1 MKDAYHPLLY
11 LSNKQKKQA
20 TYPQTIHLH
29 NELRILV
36 ISGPN
41 AGGKSITLKTIGLLQ
56 LMVQTGFLVPVHPQS
71 HMCVFESIL
80 TDIGDNQSIEN
91 ELSTYSYRLKN
102 MNRFLKKCDAKSL
115 LLIDEFGTGSDPE
128 LGGALAEIFLEVFY
142 QEKLL
147 NKKNYVL
154 PTQKRDIGLVVQEK
168 ALFPHLNVLENV
180 KFGLAGSRRKKND
193 QAMKYLNLLQADKFA
208 KLMPNKLSGGE
219 QQRVAI
225 ARALA
230 PEPKLLLMDEP
241 FSSLDADLREALR
254 SDTRE
259 LFKQTKTSCIIVTH
273 DFEDADKFCDVVSK
287 LEEGQIKYL

>member
-1 MKDAYHPLLY
+1 M
-11 LSNKQKKQA
+11 SENV
-20 TYPQTIHLH
+20 I
-29 NELRILV
+29 LRINKLSFGYSKERELLKNINLNLNEGEILGV
-36 ISGPN
+36 LGASGI
-41 AGGKSITLKTIGLLQ
+41 GKS
-56 LMVQTGFLVPVHPQS
+56 
-71 HMCVFESIL
+71 
-80 TDIGDNQSIEN
+80 
-91 ELSTYSYRLKN
+91 
-102 MNRFLKKCDAKSL
+102 SL
-115 LLIDEFGTGSDPE
+115 LRIIVGLEVPKTG
-128 LGGALAEIFLEVFY
+128 EVFY

-154 PTQKRDIGLVVQEK
+154 PTQKRNIGLVVQEK

-180 KFGLAGSRRKKND
+180 KFGLVGSRRKKND

-287 LEEGQIKYL
+287 LEEGKIKYL

>member
-1 MKDAYHPLLY
+1 MSEKVILSINKLSFGYSKERELLKNIN
-11 LSNKQKKQA
+11 LN
-20 TYPQTIHLH
+20 L
-29 NELRILV
+29 NEGEILGVLGASGIGKSSLLRIIVGLEV
-36 ISGPN
+36 P
-41 AGGKSITLKTIGLLQ
+41 KTG
-56 LMVQTGFLVPVHPQS
+56 
-71 HMCVFESIL
+71 
-80 TDIGDNQSIEN
+80 
-91 ELSTYSYRLKN
+91 
-102 MNRFLKKCDAKSL
+102 
-115 LLIDEFGTGSDPE
+115 
-128 LGGALAEIFLEVFY
+128 EVFY
-142 QEKLL
+142 QQKLL

-180 KFGLAGSRRKKND
+180 KFGLVGSKRKKND

-273 DFEDADKFCDVVSK
+273 DFEDVDKFCDVVSK

>member
-1 MKDAYHPLLY
+1 MSEKVILSINKLSFGYSKERELLKNIN
-11 LSNKQKKQA
+11 LN
-20 TYPQTIHLH
+20 L
-29 NELRILV
+29 NEGEILGVLGASGIGKSSLLRIIVGLEV
-36 ISGPN
+36 P
-41 AGGKSITLKTIGLLQ
+41 KTG
-56 LMVQTGFLVPVHPQS
+56 
-71 HMCVFESIL
+71 
-80 TDIGDNQSIEN
+80 
-91 ELSTYSYRLKN
+91 
-102 MNRFLKKCDAKSL
+102 
-115 LLIDEFGTGSDPE
+115 
-128 LGGALAEIFLEVFY
+128 EVFY

-154 PTQKRDIGLVVQEK
+154 PTEKRNIGLVVQEK

-180 KFGLAGSRRKKND
+180 KFGLVGSRRKKND

-241 FSSLDADLREALR
+241 FSSLDADLRKALR
-254 SDTRE
+254 SDTRD
-259 LFKQTKTSCIIVTH
+259 LFKETKTSCIIVTH

-287 LEEGQIKYL
+287 LEEGKIKYL

>member
-1 MKDAYHPLLY
+1 M
-11 LSNKQKKQA
+11 SENV
-20 TYPQTIHLH
+20 I
-29 NELRILV
+29 LRINKLSFGYSKERELLKNINLNLNEGEILGV
-36 ISGPN
+36 LGASGI
-41 AGGKSITLKTIGLLQ
+41 GKS
-56 LMVQTGFLVPVHPQS
+56 
-71 HMCVFESIL
+71 
-80 TDIGDNQSIEN
+80 
-91 ELSTYSYRLKN
+91 
-102 MNRFLKKCDAKSL
+102 SL
-115 LLIDEFGTGSDPE
+115 LRIIVGLEVPKTG
-128 LGGALAEIFLEVFY
+128 EVFY

-154 PTQKRDIGLVVQEK
+154 PTEKRNIGLVVQEK

-180 KFGLAGSRRKKND
+180 KFGLVGSRRKKND

-287 LEEGQIKYL
+287 LEEGKIKYL